1 MSITKITRNSYLPK
15 NKIEYNVYLVYTKI
29 VIFLPANLHHREVIN
44 MFLFLCVIVTICFSL
59 MDFSGLKIHI
69 QKQYRTSPYL
79 KRYQIIN
86 GVLELI
92 FALCGI
98 FYMFDEKF
106 QIKENLI
113 LYIVFDVLI
122 IAVIIL
128 RGLNSR
134 YFIKKS
140 KKLNKKQL

>member
-1 MSITKITRNSYLPK
+1 MAFFWLS
-15 NKIEYNVYLVYTKI
+15 
-29 VIFLPANLHHREVIN
+29 
-44 MFLFLCVIVTICFSL
+44 
-59 MDFSGLKIHI
+59 
-69 QKQYRTSPYL
+69 
-79 KRYQIIN
+79 
-86 GVLELI
+86 
-92 FALCGI
+92 GI
-98 FYMFDEKF
+98 FYMFVKMF

-140 KKLNKKQL
+140 KKLNKNNYKKPSYFLFKKAFIF